1 MMMNIMVTGGAG
13 FIGSHIVDKLIK
25 MGHKVVI
32 IDNLST
38 GKIDNVNKN
47 AKLYVKDICSEDIF
61 RIFDE
66 EEIEA
71 VYHHAAQIDVQR
83 SIKDPI
89 YDGSVN
95 VLGTI
100 NILEACKRYGV
111 GKIIYASS
119 AAVYGHPH
127 YLGIDEKHPIKP
139 ISYYGISKY
148 VPEIYI
154 NIYSQLC
161 AIDYSVLRY
170 ANVYGIRQDPKGE
183 GGVISIFMDKMLRN
197 ETRIIYGD
205 GSATRDFI
213 YVEDVVAANIKALTR
228 GSRETINIGTGIAT
242 SINDLC
248 ETMKEIMGADNSR
261 QFVQE
266 RKGDIRHSYFNIEKA
281 KHVLDWTP
289 EYTLQE
295 GLNRTIN
302 YYMGQSMNQETEE
315 VAVSM

>member
-1 MMMNIMVTGGAG
+1 MMNIMATGGAG

-47 AKLYVKDICSEDIF
+47 AKLYTKDICSEEIF
-61 RIFDE
+61 RIF
-66 EEIEA
+66 EA
-71 VYHHAAQIDVQR
+71 EKFEMVYHHAAQIDVQR
-83 SIKDPI
+83 SIKDPVF
-89 YDGSVN
+89 DGSVN
-95 VLGTI
+95 VLGTV

-111 GKIIYASS
+111 RKIIYASS
-119 AAVYGHPH
+119 AAVYGQPH
-127 YLGIDEKHPIKP
+127 YLGIDEKHPIRP

-148 VPEIYI
+148 VPEHYI
-154 NIYSQLC
+154 NIYSQLWG
-161 AIDYSVLRY
+161 IDYTILRY

-213 YVEDVVAANIKALTR
+213 NVEDVATANIKALTK

-242 SINDLC
+242 SISDLC
-248 ETMKEIMGADNSR
+248 DTMREIMEVDIDR

-295 GLNRTIN
+295 GLYRTIN
-302 YYMGQSMNQETEE
+302 YYMEQSVNQETEE
-315 VAVSM
+315 IAISM